1 MSPLYDL
8 HPEAK
13 IGNNVKISNFTTI
26 YEDVVIGDNT
36 WIGPNV
42 TIFPG
47 ARIGKNCKIFPGSVI
62 AAIPQDLKFN
72 GEYTT
77 VEIGDNNVIRECCTI
92 NRGTSASGKTVIGNN
107 NLIMAYV
114 HIAHDCVVG
123 SNCVFANNTTLAGHI
138 IVGDWA
144 VLGGKTAILQFVHIG
159 SHVIT
164 MGGSLVNKDI
174 PPFVKA
180 GRYPISFAG
189 VNALGLQR
197 RGYSPAEINN
207 IQDIYRIL
215 YQKGLSVSHAV
226 ELIKE
231 QYGNTDEGKIV
242 LSFIGNANTG
252 LMKGY
257 TYMSKGHDP
266 EA

>member
-1 MSPLYDL
+1 MTALYDL
-8 HPEAK
+8 HPDAK
-13 IGNNVKISNFTTI
+13 IGKGVTISNFSTI

-92 NRGTSASGKTVIGNN
+92 NRGTAASGKTVIGHD

-114 HIAHDCVVG
+114 HVAHDCVVG
-123 SNCVFANNTTLAGHI
+123 NYCVFANNTTLAGHI
-138 IVGDWA
+138 IVGDWT

-159 SHVIT
+159 PHVIT
-164 MGGSLVNKDI
+164 QGGSLVNKDI
-174 PPFVKA
+174 PPYVKA
-180 GRYPISFAG
+180 ARFPIQFAG
-189 VNALGLQR
+189 VNTLGLHR
-197 RGYSPAEINN
+197 RGFTQQAVDN
-207 IQDIYRIL
+207 IQDIYRL
-215 YQKGLSVSHAV
+215 LFQKGFSVSHAV

-231 QYGNTDEGKIV
+231 QYGNTDEGKVI
-242 LSFIGNANTG
+242 LSFIGSATTG
-252 LMKGY
+252 LLKGY
-257 TYMSKGHDP
+257 AYINRNEG
-266 EA
+266 

>member
-1 MSPLYDL
+1 MILNDINPN
-8 HPEAK
+8 AK
-13 IGNNVKISNFTTI
+13 LGKDVTVGNFTTI
-26 YEDVVIGDNT
+26 CDDVVIGDGT

-62 AAIPQDLKFN
+62 SAVPQDLKFS
-72 GEYTT
+72 GEYST

-92 NRGTSASGKTVIGNN
+92 NRGTAASGTTIVGDN

-123 SNCVFANNTTLAGHI
+123 SNCVFANNSTLAGHI
-138 IVGDWA
+138 TVGDFTI
-144 VLGGKTAILQFVHIG
+144 LGGKTAILQFVHIG

-164 MGGSLVNKDI
+164 AGGALVDKDI

-180 GRYPISFAG
+180 ARYPISYAG
-189 VNALGLQR
+189 VNSIGLKR
-197 RGYSPAEINN
+197 RGFSQESIDN
-207 IQDIYRIL
+207 ITDIYRYIF
-215 YQKGLSVSHAV
+215 QKGLTISHAV
-226 ELIKE
+226 EYIKE
-231 QYGNTDEGKIV
+231 LYGNTDEGKVI
-242 LSFIGNANTG
+242 LGFIGSANTG

-257 TYMSKGHDP
+257 SYLRRDEK
-266 EA
+266 